1 MKLDTIVKMRT
12 VSHSLNGAHRAAST
26 LGPGRAQLLQK
37 KHDDIV
43 ITFAKRT
50 AMGRATKGQL
60 KHVPVDELLYR
71 LFKVRLWLT
80 SLPPFCVDPYVLN
93 AGYSGENEIEPGV
106 GR

>member
-1 MKLDTIVKMRT
+1 MKLDTIVKLRT
-12 VSHSLNGAHRAAST
+12 VSHSLKGAHRAAST

-50 AMGRATKGQL
+50 AMGRARKGQL
-60 KHVPVDELLYR
+60 KDVPVDELLYR

-80 SLPPFCVDPYVLN
+80 SLSPFCVDPYVLN
-93 AGYSGENEIEPGV
+93 AGYFGENEIEPGV
-106 GR
+106 DR